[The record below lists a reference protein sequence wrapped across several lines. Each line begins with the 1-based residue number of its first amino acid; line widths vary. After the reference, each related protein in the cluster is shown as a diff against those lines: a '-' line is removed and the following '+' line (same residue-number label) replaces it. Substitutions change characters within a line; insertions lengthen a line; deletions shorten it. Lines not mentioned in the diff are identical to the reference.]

1 MNIHVNILASAITN
15 AKEVLDYLQ
24 KKVSENPEPEF
35 VKALNPAEVNLLAA
49 TADCAIDKLAEN
61 KAKMLEAYSD
71 ADEKQAIIEAA
82 NYQIEKLN
90 DLKKAL
96 E

>member
-24 KKVSENPEPEF
+24 KAISD
-35 VKALNPAEVNLLAA
+35 
-49 TADCAIDKLAEN
+49 DCAIDKLADN

>member
-24 KKVSENPEPEF
+24 KAISENPEF

-49 TADCAIDKLAEN
+49 TADCAIDKLADN

>member
-1 MNIHVNILASAITN
+1 MNIHVNILASAISN
-15 AKEVLDYLQ
+15 AKEVLDNLQ
-24 KKVSENPEPEF
+24 KAISENPEF
-35 VKALNPAEVNLLAA
+35 VKTLNPAEASLLAA
-49 TADCAIDKLAEN
+49 TADCAINKLADN
-61 KAKMLEAYSD
+61 KTKMLEAYSD